1 MMTLLIML
9 LAILAVLS
17 LVYLWF
23 VLKSD
28 EKFDPGSSMSRKD
41 HMISAIVTFLVAILC
56 IAFCLGGF

>member
-23 VLKSD
+23 VFKSD
-28 EKFDPGSSMSRKD
+28 EKFDQGSSMSRND
-41 HMISAIVTFLVAILC
+41 HIISAIVTFLVAILC